1 MQSTVCYLHSRE
13 IQTDNMS
20 KAYSED
26 LRWRDVWLNIVRGMS
41 YKDIATTLF
50 TCEKSVQRYLTL
62 FHGTG
67 SVTPQPHTGG
77 PGRVL
82 NELE

>member
-1 MQSTVCYLHSRE
+1 MHSHRSS
-13 IQTDNMS
+13 IALARDSNNMP

-26 LRWRDVWLNIVRGMS
+26 LRWRAVWLNIVRGMS

-50 TCEKSVQRYLTL
+50 MCEKSVQRYLAL

-67 SVTPQPHTGG
+67 SVTPQQSS
-77 PGRVL
+77 
-82 NELE
+82 